1 MGKNIEEVA
10 AHYII
15 PTCSS
20 EPTLSQEASLS
31 HSPSLYLSLNTS
43 LSSFPLS
50 LPLHSTVPFSFS
62 TFLLP
67 PSFPP
72 PFRCLVFVSPYFPS
86 FPCSALFPLPLP
98 SMSTSISIAYFLIG
112 LLVHLSFL
120 IFIRSCVF
128 SAADKQ

>member
-1 MGKNIEEVA
+1 MRDKMGKNIEEVA

-62 TFLLP
+62 AFLLP

-72 PFRCLVFVSPYFPS
+72 PCRCLVILCPTLFPFIPLLRPLSPP
-86 FPCSALFPLPLP
+86 SALH
-98 SMSTSISIAYFLIG
+98 
-112 LLVHLSFL
+112 VHLYIHRLFSHW
-120 IFIRSCVF
+120 FIS
-128 SAADKQ
+128 SSLLLNLHT